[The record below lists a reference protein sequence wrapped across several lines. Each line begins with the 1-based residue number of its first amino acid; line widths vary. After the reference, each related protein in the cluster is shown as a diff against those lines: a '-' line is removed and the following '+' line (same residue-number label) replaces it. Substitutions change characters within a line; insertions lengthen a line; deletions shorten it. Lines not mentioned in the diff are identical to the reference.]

1 MILRPRQE
9 TAIADVTSAYK
20 AGFRAPV
27 MIAPT
32 GFGKSATASFIIRRA
47 LAKGK
52 RVWFLAH
59 LKEILTATSAGLG
72 KQGIPHGWIAAGA
85 LGDRR
90 HAVQVC
96 MVQTLV
102 RRLESYEPPDLI
114 IVDEAHLAVANTY
127 QQIFQ
132 WAKAGPKY
140 WQTGGAHL
148 LHLTATPQRL
158 DGRGLA
164 EVADILIPT
173 CSTQDLI
180 DEKLLAS
187 IKYYAPAT
195 LDLSGIAS
203 RGGDYAQDQLAALM
217 DKPTITG
224 SAVSEYRKVAHN
236 RPAIAFCVSIE
247 HARHVAAEFTAAG
260 YRAAAIS
267 GESDPI
273 ERDGALQGLQNG
285 RLDVVCNCA
294 LWVAG
299 VDAPAVACIIMLAPT
314 QSIVKYLQSIGR
326 GLRTH
331 PGKDCCVVLDHAGN
345 LGRHGPPALAREWSL
360 LAKEKKKGSKKAE
373 ISEKKCP
380 SCFNSVHAAATH
392 CSCGHVFVAQARE
405 IEQVEGELVA
415 VDMKAEQRAKRQE
428 QGKAQTEAD
437 LVAVGRSRGMKRP
450 EAWARHVLIARNAKE
465 ARLSA

>member
-9 TAIADVTSAYK
+9 TAIADITAAYR
-20 AGFRAPV
+20 AGKIAPV

-102 RRLESYEPPDLI
+102 RRLENYEAPDLI
-114 IVDEAHLAVANTY
+114 IVDEAHLAVAQTY
-127 QQIFQ
+127 QTIFE

-140 WQTGGAHL
+140 WKPGGAHL

-158 DGRGLA
+158 DGRGLE

-180 DEKLLAS
+180 DEDLLAR

-224 SAVSEYRKVAHN
+224 SAVREYAKVAHN
-236 RPAIAFCVSIE
+236 RPAVAFCVSIS
-247 HARHVAAEFTAAG
+247 HAQHVAAEFTAAG
-260 YRAAAIS
+260 YRAVAIS
-267 GESDPI
+267 GESDPV

-314 QSIVKYLQSIGR
+314 QSVVKYLQSIGR

-345 LGRHGPPALAREWSL
+345 LGRHGPPAVAREWSL
-360 LAKEKKKGSKKAE
+360 QAKEAKKNKKKAE
-373 ISEKKCP
+373 VSEKKCP
-380 SCFNSVHAAATH
+380 SCFASVHAQATD
-392 CSCGHVFVAQARE
+392 CVCGHHFEVQARV
-405 IEQVEGELVA
+405 IEEVEGELEA
-415 VDMKAEQRAKRQE
+415 VDMQAVQRMKRQE
-428 QGKAQTEAD
+428 QGRAQSFDD
-437 LVAVGRSRGMKRP
+437 LVAIGRARGMKRP
-450 EAWARHVLIARNAKE
+450 ELWSKHVIRARNAKQ
-465 ARLSA
+465 ARV